1 MANRFTR
8 LVATIV
14 FVAGMSPFATVA
26 SATPMAHGLAL
37 KNAVPANAET
47 VQWRRGWGYRGGWGW
62 GGVGAGFV
70 AGAVIGGALASPYYR
85 YDPSPALTRRP
96 PAR

>member
-47 VQWRRGWGYRGGWGW
+47 VQWRRGWGYRGG
-62 GGVGAGFV
+62 GVI
-70 AGAVIGGALASPYYR
+70 AVIG
-85 YDPSPALTRRP
+85 
-96 PAR
+96 